1 MPRVLLLFA
10 RTSYRAEAFLEAAR
24 RLGVDVTVG
33 SNHRQALADLT
44 PGSTLTLGVRDVP
57 RSSAIIVRFAAD
69 YPLAAIV
76 AAEDDFTPL
85 AAAASE
91 ALGLTHHPPD
101 AVRHARNKA
110 LMRRRLS
117 AAGFSSPWFHT
128 APLQDDPVAVVSKID
143 FPCVLK
149 PLALSASRGVIRAD
163 TPEQFVRAWHRIRA
177 ILESSDVVAKSG
189 HLAAEILIEAYLP
202 GREVAVEGI
211 VTRGELLTLAMLDK
225 PDPLEGP
232 FFEETILLTP
242 SRVPDRVQEDIVS
255 FVRRCTAELGLD
267 DGPIHAEL
275 RVDGDRISLLE
286 IAPRSIGGRCS
297 AILKFDPDATLE
309 QLILRHSLGM
319 PLDGFVREPGAAGV
333 MMLPI
338 PAAGVLREVR
348 GLEAALE
355 VPDIEGLEITI
366 PLSHT
371 VLPLPEGNR
380 YLGFL
385 FARAETPDQVERALR
400 AAHTRIEVR
409 IESA

>member
-44 PGSTLTLGVRDVP
+44 PGSTLILGVRDVA

-128 APLQDDPVAVVSKID
+128 APLQDDPVAVASRID

-149 PLALSASRGVIRAD
+149 PFALSASRGVIRAD

-177 ILESSDVVAKSG
+177 ILEGSDVVGRSG
-189 HLAAEILIEAYLP
+189 RLAAEILIEAYLP

-338 PAAGVLREVR
+338 PAAGVLREVH

-366 PLSHT
+366 PLGHT